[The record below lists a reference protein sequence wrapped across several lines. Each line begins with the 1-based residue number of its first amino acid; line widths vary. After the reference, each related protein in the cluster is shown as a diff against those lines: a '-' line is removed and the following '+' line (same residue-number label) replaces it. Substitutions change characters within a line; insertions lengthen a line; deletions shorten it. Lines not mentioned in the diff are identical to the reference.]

1 MNAALTVDSIAS
13 NLDQLAAEE
22 LVGTI
27 TKNSFFECVLSASND
42 NTAGNGSV
50 LKIKRLSCCLIDLQN

>member
-1 MNAALTVDSIAS
+1 MKAALTVDSIAS

-27 TKNSFFECVLSASND
+27 NKISFL
-42 NTAGNGSV
+42 
-50 LKIKRLSCCLIDLQN
+50 DLFYQQAMITLQEMAVF

>member
-1 MNAALTVDSIAS
+1 MKAALTVDSIAS

-27 TKNSFFECVLSASND
+27 NKISFFGFVLSASND
-42 NTAGNGSV
+42 NIAGNGSV
-50 LKIKRLSCCLIDLQN
+50 LKIKWL